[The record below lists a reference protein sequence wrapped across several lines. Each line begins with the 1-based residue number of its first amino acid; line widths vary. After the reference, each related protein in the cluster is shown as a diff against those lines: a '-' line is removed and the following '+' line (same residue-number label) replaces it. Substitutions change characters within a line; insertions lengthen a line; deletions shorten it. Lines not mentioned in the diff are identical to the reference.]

1 VALSPVKPG
10 SPGLQIT
17 GLRLFRLLKAALAAA
32 ALTFATLGA
41 AAPAHA
47 EWLKAETEHFIII
60 GDTSEGAIRNYARKV
75 ERFDG
80 VLRLWF
86 PPTSDII
93 PPKLTIYLADGQ
105 QDMKKIWPTI
115 GPTVGGFYTPGEE
128 RIFAVTGGSGVEND
142 HTLFHEYA
150 HHYMYQNMP
159 GAYPGWFI
167 EGFAEFFA
175 TADVTPSRMRV
186 GLHSA
191 GRMNSLT
198 MPENSWLPMEAVLRS
213 RASEIR
219 GRGHFYYAQS
229 WALTHYFL
237 STDERRAALGRY
249 LTAVMGGGDPIAS
262 LQPATG
268 FTPTQLQGE
277 VRNYL
282 GLIRFR
288 PEQRESPPAE
298 VSVVRLPPSAGDLV
312 WLDLRLARY
321 VPENLRAAN
330 LAEAQRAAARFPND
344 PWAAR
349 VLTQAHLDMQ
359 QNAEAVQVMEASL
372 AGTPDDPLS
381 LRMKAVALMERGDE
395 MKDSDPD
402 QRLALFGQARRA
414 LARAYQLEPM
424 DYRLYMALDRSRQGA
439 PGYPTSNDVET
450 LLMGRALA
458 PQVQS
463 LGVRASQALMA
474 EGEYGVAA
482 AFLAPIANNP
492 HGGSGLNSVRRLLAE
507 AREKAGLPPLEST
520 ADLAADEAA
529 DEGGEGDGD
538 EGG

>member
-1 VALSPVKPG
+1 M
-10 SPGLQIT
+10 
-17 GLRLFRLLKAALAAA
+17 AAA
-32 ALTFATLGA
+32 TVFAASLAA

-47 EWLKAETEHFIII
+47 EWLKGETEHFIII
-60 GDTSEGAIRNYARKV
+60 GDTSEGAIRDYARKV

-86 PPTSDII
+86 PPKSDII
-93 PPKLTIYLADGQ
+93 APKLTVYLADGRE
-105 QDMKKIWPTI
+105 DMRKIWPTI
-115 GPTVGGFYTPGEE
+115 SANVGGFYTPGEE
-128 RIFAVTGGSGVEND
+128 RIFAVTGGSGSDND

-159 GAYPGWFI
+159 GAYPGWFV

-186 GLHSA
+186 GLHSP

-198 MPENSWLPMEAVLRS
+198 LPRNSWLPMEAVLRS
-213 RASEIR
+213 RSSEIR

-249 LTAVMGGGDPIAS
+249 LTAVMGGGDPITS

-268 FTPTQLQGE
+268 FTPAQLQNE
-277 VRNYL
+277 VASYL
-282 GLIRFR
+282 TLIRFR
-288 PEQRESPPAE
+288 PEQRESAPAD
-298 VSVVRLPPSAGDLV
+298 VAVTRLPASARDLV
-312 WLDLRLARY
+312 WLDLRLARF
-321 VPENLRAAN
+321 VPEELRAGN
-330 LAEAQRAAARFPND
+330 LAEAERAAARHPGD

-359 QNAEAVQVMEASL
+359 QNDKAVEVMEASL
-372 AGTPDDPLS
+372 AANPDDPLG
-381 LRMKAVALMERGDE
+381 LRMKAVALMELGDE
-395 MKDSDPD
+395 VKDSDPD
-402 QRLALFGQARRA
+402 RRADLFRQARQA
-414 LARAYQLEPM
+414 LARAYQIEPM

-439 PGYPTSNDVET
+439 PGYPTTNDVET

-463 LGVRASQALMA
+463 LGVRAAQALMA
-474 EGEYGVAA
+474 EEEYSVAA

-507 AREKAGLPPLEST
+507 ARDKAGLPPLESA

-529 DEGGEGDGD
+529 DAEGEEGED